1 MGKSADQVP
10 KRKVKEKTMNRPKI
24 AKIAAIS
31 AIALV
36 TLVSVGCAN
45 EPKVA
50 ANDLPVASISV
61 SCDEFSADQGISKEI
76 QVSAGSSVTVTLCS
90 NPTTGFQW
98 GQAQIADPTV
108 AAEADH
114 KFVEPNQSVDGQLL
128 MGAPGQDVWTFKAL
142 KKGSTTISMDYS
154 RPWEGG
160 EKAEWTFN
168 LTITVK

>member
-1 MGKSADQVP
+1 M
-10 KRKVKEKTMNRPKI
+10 KEKTMNKPQI
-24 AKIAAIS
+24 AKTVAIS

-45 EPKVA
+45 EPQAA
-50 ANDLPVASISV
+50 ANDLPVAPISV
-61 SCDEFSADQGISKEI
+61 SCDEFSANHNISKEI
-76 QVSAGSSVTVTLCS
+76 QVSVGSSVTVALCS

-98 GQAQIADPTV
+98 GQAQIADQTV
-108 AAEADH
+108 VVETDH
-114 KFVEPNQSVDGQLL
+114 KFVEPGQAANGEPL

-142 KKGSTTISMDYS
+142 KKGSSTVSMEYS